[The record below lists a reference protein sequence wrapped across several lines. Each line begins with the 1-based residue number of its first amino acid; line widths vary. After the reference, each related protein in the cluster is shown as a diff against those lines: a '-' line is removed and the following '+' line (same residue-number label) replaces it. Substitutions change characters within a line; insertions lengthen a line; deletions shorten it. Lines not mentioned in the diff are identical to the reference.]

1 MKNTKR
7 IGDLLQILQSI
18 DDQWEIK
25 FLDEQQETE
34 EELNR
39 KISQLLGILRQELK
53 TEEPEAVQEV
63 LQSMGIKEA
72 PAVKLIEKGM
82 EMLWF
87 YQKLS
92 VLRELEDK
100 DDKALKGLLSTVYNM
115 SVVRFEPGYL
125 DRLANEKYG
134 KETLLDVSACVANL
148 TDYYVARSYTRRGIV
163 KDLEDE
169 SGLSSENCE
178 YWAELIEQNFLVL
191 KMNYIISE
199 LQEMKKLL
207 KSKG

>member
-1 MKNTKR
+1 MKNIKR

-25 FLDEQQETE
+25 FLNENQKLE
-34 EELNR
+34 EELDR
-39 KISQLLGILRQELK
+39 EISQLLGILRQELK

-63 LQSMGIKEA
+63 LQSMGMREA
-72 PAVKLIEKGM
+72 TAAKLIEKGVD
-82 EMLWF
+82 MLWF

-100 DDKALKGLLSTVYNM
+100 DDKSLKGLLSTIYSM
-115 SVVRFEPGYL
+115 RVVRFEPGYL
-125 DRLANEKYG
+125 DRLANERYDK
-134 KETLLDVSACVANL
+134 KALLDIAACVANL
-148 TDYYVARSYTRRGIV
+148 TDYYVARSYTRRAII

-199 LQEMKKLL
+199 LQGMKGLL
-207 KSKG
+207 KSRS